1 MGRQE
6 NIEIFKD
13 TEKLCKE
20 NTAIKEA
27 LQKSRKGQKL
37 IPEDV
42 EMPLIDKKR
51 FGHPAKVVVS
61 KKRTLEAAAAYKET
75 KTAVHNFASASNPGG
90 GVERGANAQEECLC
104 RCSDLYFCLN
114 TPEMLNGFYR
124 PHRQARNP
132 IHNDDIIFTPEVL
145 VFKRDSEC
153 PKLLDGSE
161 WYQVD
166 VITCAAPNLRERL
179 GNTFNTGDGRKSV
192 KMSDEALLDLHER
205 RLRRI
210 LDTAISEKDET
221 VILGAFG
228 CGAFK
233 NKPEIV
239 VQAAGNVIEDYLYAF
254 KNIEFAV
261 YCSPRDD
268 RNFRV
273 FENYMGKY
281 VGEIRS
287 KDGRY

>member
-1 MGRQE
+1 
-6 NIEIFKD
+6 
-13 TEKLCKE
+13 
-20 NTAIKEA
+20 
-27 LQKSRKGQKL
+27 
-37 IPEDV
+37 
-42 EMPLIDKKR
+42 MPLIDKKR

-114 TPEMLNGFYR
+114 TPELLNGFYR
-124 PHRQARNP
+124 PHRRARNP
-132 IHNDDIIFTPEVL
+132 LHNDDIIFTPEVL
-145 VFKRDSEC
+145 VIKTDSEY
-153 PKLLDGSE
+153 PKLMDESE

-166 VITCAAPNLRERL
+166 VITCAAPNLRERP

-192 KMSDEALLDLHER
+192 KISDEALLTLHER

-239 VQAAGNVIEDYLYAF
+239 AQAARNVIEDYLYAF

-261 YCSPRDD
+261 YCLPRDD

-273 FENYMGKY
+273 FEKYMRKIC
-281 VGEIRS
+281 ERN
-287 KDGRY
+287 

>member
-1 MGRQE
+1 M
-6 NIEIFKD
+6 
-13 TEKLCKE
+13 
-20 NTAIKEA
+20 
-27 LQKSRKGQKL
+27 
-37 IPEDV
+37 
-42 EMPLIDKKR
+42 
-51 FGHPAKVVVS
+51 
-61 KKRTLEAAAAYKET
+61 
-75 KTAVHNFASASNPGG
+75 
-90 GVERGANAQEECLC
+90 
-104 RCSDLYFCLN
+104 
-114 TPEMLNGFYR
+114 
-124 PHRQARNP
+124 
-132 IHNDDIIFTPEVL
+132 
-145 VFKRDSEC
+145 FKRDSEC
-153 PKLLDGSE
+153 PKLMDRSE

-166 VITCAAPNLRERL
+166 VITCAAPNLREHP

-192 KMSDEALLDLHER
+192 QMSDEALLDLHER

-210 LDTAISEKDET
+210 LDIAISEKDET

-239 VQAAGNVIEDYLYAF
+239 AQAAGNVIEDYLYAF